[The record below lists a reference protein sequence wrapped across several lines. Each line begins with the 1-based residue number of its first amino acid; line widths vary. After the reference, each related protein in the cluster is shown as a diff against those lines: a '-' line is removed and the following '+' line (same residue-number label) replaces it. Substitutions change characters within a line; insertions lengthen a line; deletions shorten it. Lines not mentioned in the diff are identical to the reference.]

1 MSEPTQRSS
10 LGRGLA
16 ALFGEEG
23 ADYAALDQGR
33 TTKDVPIEQIHPN
46 PEQPRRHFDEASVS
60 ELADSIRV
68 NGILQPI
75 LVRRHRER
83 PAEFEIVAGE
93 RRWRAAQ
100 RARLHSVPVVIRD
113 IDDGQ
118 ALELAL
124 VENLQREDLSALDE
138 AEAYHHLSERF
149 GYTQETLAKNV
160 GKSRSHIA
168 NSLRLRA
175 LPEVVKSL
183 LNNGRLSAGHA
194 RALLAAED
202 PEAAARQ
209 VVEKRLSVRQA
220 EKLVRKSN
228 LKSAE
233 TGAKRPSGRS
243 GASPAKDADT
253 LALERDLSTVLGL
266 RVSVDHSGTGGS
278 VTVRYDTL
286 EQLDDLL
293 RRLSQTPDPAAV

>member
-1 MSEPTQRSS
+1 MSESTQRSS

-23 ADYAALDQGR
+23 ADYAALDRVR
-33 TTKDVPIEQIHPN
+33 TTKDVPIEQIHPS
-46 PEQPRRHFDEASVS
+46 PAQPRRRFDEASVS

-100 RARLHSVPVVIRD
+100 RAGIHSLPVVIRD

-124 VENLQREDLSALDE
+124 VENLQREDLSPLEE
-138 AEAYHHLSERF
+138 AEAYHHLTERF
-149 GYTQETLAKNV
+149 GHTQETLAKNV
-160 GKSRSHIA
+160 GKSRSHVA

-175 LPEVVKSL
+175 LPEAVKTL
-183 LNNGRLSAGHA
+183 LDNGRLSAGHA
-194 RALLAAED
+194 RALLAAAD

-209 VVEKRLSVRQA
+209 VVKKRLNVR
-220 EKLVRKSN
+220 EVERLVRKSN
-228 LKSAE
+228 HKAVE
-233 TGAKRPSGRS
+233 TDAGRRSGRS
-243 GASPAKDADT
+243 GAASAKDADT
-253 LALERDLSTVLGL
+253 LTLERDLSAVLGL
-266 RVSVDHSGTGGS
+266 RVSIGHSGTGGS
-278 VTVRYDTL
+278 LTVRYDTL

-293 RRLSQTPDPAAV
+293 QRLSRTPDPAAV